1 MHISKA
7 VQFKL
12 ILQKFIGFFCLVLI
26 YFGYWIFILIFKKYK
41 IPKLKSLRKQ
51 FKIITN
57 KINKDPLL
65 ICPNHLTFID
75 SVLLILIFNSFFDY
89 IKDFHT
95 LAWNFPK
102 TTHIK
107 KNWFYQIIS
116 YLSKCI
122 LIDFDTHKNNIS
134 NYKNTNTDPIK
145 IAKYL
150 LSIGEYIMLFPEG
163 HRSLDGK
170 VDTKNFAYGVGKLI
184 NESPNIKVLCIY
196 LRGHTQQC
204 GSNFPNKGDSFYC
217 KMELF
222 DPSKNTIDNT
232 AKNSELRKIR
242 NIAKNIIEHLAV
254 MEKKYLA
261 LQTDHNNK

>member
-51 FKIITN
+51 FKIIT
-57 KINKDPLL
+57 KAHKDPLL

-89 IKDFHT
+89 IRNFHT

-107 KNWFYQIIS
+107 KNWLYRIIS

-122 LIDFDTHKNNIS
+122 LIDFDTPKHNIS
-134 NYKNTNTDPIK
+134 NHKNIDPIK

-163 HRSLDGK
+163 HRSLDGN

-184 NESPNIKVLCIY
+184 NELPNIKVLCVY

-204 GSNFPNKGDSFYC
+204 GSNFPNKGDHFYC

-222 DPSKNTIDNT
+222 DPSNGVEVH
-232 AKNSELRKIR
+232 NSELRKIR
-242 NIAKNIIEHLAV
+242 SIAKNIIEHLAI
-254 MEKKYLA
+254 MEKNYFSFK
-261 LQTDHNNK
+261 QTVDILPNK